1 MNANNCDDLKNEC
14 SLNNEDDF
22 KKDDDLKKGLRMEDK
37 VEENERKYWLYCAMF
52 VLLINTF
59 VPGFVIHLY

>member
-37 VEENERKYWLYCAMF
+37 V
-52 VLLINTF
+52 
-59 VPGFVIHLY
+59 